1 MAGVPGSNPGVP
13 MWRAWTTDEAARA
26 ALSAP
31 PAPPREPGRFSADS
45 AAGPGIY
52 PQGPPMRPAA
62 GPAWDAAR
70 ARAAVAGA
78 IPDGDDRVRAL
89 EAFADAALVRR
100 APEPAPRAALA
111 VLVGTA
117 GEPLV
122 AAVAE
127 GRAPAVGCGPIGDAS
142 RVLGPDPADP
152 GRRLVNDRY
161 RGEHPALVAPSLVH
175 ALLAGP
181 APRGHD
187 QEALLHGLLAA
198 VHLEILAR
206 APRLA
211 GLGTEL
217 ARRQNSLALSLLNSR
232 PAGSPSI
239 RLIAPGGPG
248 TIPGGAPAM
257 QTPDF
262 WSIPFAPPEPARAP
276 APEELRAVL
285 GRLLG
290 RAPAGPLAYGEELA
304 QAVDRG
310 LDQGWLRPSARVRAG
325 RALTAL

>member
-1 MAGVPGSNPGVP
+1 VEGPDDAD
-13 MWRAWTTDEAARA
+13 ALA
-26 ALSAP
+26 ALSRP

-45 AAGPGIY
+45 PAGPGIY

-62 GPAWDAAR
+62 GPPWDAAR
-70 ARAAVAGA
+70 ARAAAAASVPDAAG
-78 IPDGDDRVRAL
+78 RERAL
-89 EAFADAALVRR
+89 AAFADPALMRR
-100 APEPAPRAALA
+100 VADPGPRAALA
-111 VLVGTA
+111 ILTGTA

-127 GRAPAVGCGPIGDAS
+127 GRAPAIGSGPLSEAS
-142 RVLGPDPADP
+142 RVIGPDPADP
-152 GRRLVNDRY
+152 GRRLLNDRY
-161 RGEHPALVAPSLVH
+161 RAEHPALVAPSLVH

-181 APRGHD
+181 PPRGHA

-198 VHLEILAR
+198 VHLQIVAR

-217 ARRQNSLALSLLNSR
+217 ARRQNSLALSLFNSR

-239 RLIAPGGPG
+239 RLIAPDGPG

-262 WSIPFAPPEPARAP
+262 WSIPFAPPEPAPAP
-276 APEELRAVL
+276 APGMLGEVLR
-285 GRLLG
+285 RLLG
-290 RAPAGPLAYGEELA
+290 PVPALAGPLAYADSLA
-304 QAVDRG
+304 RLVDAH
-310 LDQGWLRPSARVRAG
+310 LDGTWLSPSARARAG

>member
-1 MAGVPGSNPGVP
+1 MG
-13 MWRAWTTDEAARA
+13 ARSGPPDVEGGDDQAA
-26 ALSAP
+26 ALAALRRT
-31 PAPPREPGRFSADS
+31 PAPPREPGLFSADS

-62 GPAWDAAR
+62 GPSWDEDR
-70 ARAAVAGA
+70 ARSAVSEAVPRP
-78 IPDGDDRVRAL
+78 PDLERAL
-89 EAFADAALVRR
+89 GAFDDPALVGRV
-100 APEPAPRAALA
+100 PEAGRRAALA
-111 VLVGTA
+111 ILVGTA

-122 AAVAE
+122 ADVVE
-127 GRAPAVGCGPIGDAS
+127 GRAPAPRYGALADAG
-142 RVLGPDPADP
+142 RVVGPDPGRP

-161 RGEHPALVAPSLVH
+161 RDEHPALVAGSLVH

-181 APRGHD
+181 PPRGHA

-198 VHLEILAR
+198 VHLHIVAR

-232 PAGSPSI
+232 PAGSASI
-239 RLIAPGGPG
+239 RLIAPDGPG

-262 WSIPFAPPEPARAP
+262 WSIPFAPAQPPSAP
-276 APEELRAVL
+276 APEPLRAVL
-285 GRLLG
+285 RRLIG
-290 RAPAGPLAYGEELA
+290 PVPALDGPLAYDEALA
-304 QAVDRG
+304 RLIDAH
-310 LDQGWLRPSARVRAG
+310 LDDGWLPAADRVRAG
-325 RALTAL
+325 RALTVL